1 MDTLKQALPDNDPL
15 PDRLVSALQDFRQFH
30 TRLWE
35 WKELHNALNEVIFVF
50 DQFSKEVER
59 RDASSNLGDVRAL
72 RRLWHP
78 VDQKVELLLDLA
90 TKVQRIGSPLVTLP
104 DGSRQGPPWA
114 IELASVTDQLK
125 HLFEEGVPTS
135 TISTKPRMPS
145 RTPPRSTCIWRI
157 SGCATAG
164 ELYNLSN
171 ALLGSVVMTKF
182 DELQQGHQQLLDRVD
197 KVVDRDTFVHEVQ
210 GYVTRVRDE
219 AEYVPA
225 PRDRDQLRANLRFW
239 ASYLYDATGRYPN
252 TTMPPARP
260 VAATPAETI
269 AFTPPPASAPPPPSS
284 APMVSARSRGKR
296 LWITVGIIAGII
308 VCAAIVVV
316 LPGALGISPSGRTS
330 HATKRQAYNL
340 AARTRT

>member
-1 MDTLKQALPDNDPL
+1 MAEPTDTANTSNISGGINLTSDQASIGGDVVGRDKVTQVQGDQINTYIQLDLAKLMETLKQALPDNDPL
-15 PDRLVSALQDFRQFH
+15 PDRLVNALHDFKRYH

-125 HLFEEGVPTS
+125 HLFEEGVPTLDNLYEATYAFS
-135 TISTKPRMPS
+135 DAAEKHMYLADKQLRD
-145 RTPPRSTCIWRI
+145 
-157 SGCATAG
+157 TAG

-171 ALLGSVVMTKF
+171 ALLG
-182 DELQQGHQQLLDRVD
+182 G
-197 KVVDRDTFVHEVQ
+197 
-210 GYVTRVRDE
+210 
-219 AEYVPA
+219 
-225 PRDRDQLRANLRFW
+225 
-239 ASYLYDATGRYPN
+239 
-252 TTMPPARP
+252 
-260 VAATPAETI
+260 
-269 AFTPPPASAPPPPSS
+269 
-284 APMVSARSRGKR
+284 VS
-296 LWITVGIIAGII
+296 
-308 VCAAIVVV
+308 
-316 LPGALGISPSGRTS
+316 
-330 HATKRQAYNL
+330 HD
-340 AARTRT
+340 